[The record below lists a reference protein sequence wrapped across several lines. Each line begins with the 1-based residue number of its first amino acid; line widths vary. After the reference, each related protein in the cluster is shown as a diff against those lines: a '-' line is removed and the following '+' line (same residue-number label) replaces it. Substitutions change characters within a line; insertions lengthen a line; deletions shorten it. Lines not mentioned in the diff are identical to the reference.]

1 MTTKIRSLFM
11 LSLLLLLAAAG
22 AQAQGYKDVT
32 SYIQNADQAAS
43 GGWAYTRQ
51 TTGGETKTWSAIN
64 KAYSGSYD
72 SEIYAGDPLAYTTFS
87 ATQTITLPR
96 GTYHLIGK
104 AFKRDVPS
112 VVLFAE
118 TGGQR
123 SAVEVASVYWQF
135 SSTTPTDK
143 SPSTM
148 DAAAKAFNGNMY
160 LNDLAFTVETDE
172 AEVTIGYAGEFTAAR
187 QWFIFGGMTLYQ
199 VQDEVS
205 MTFPVDVTPSLN
217 RSRESYT
224 GLTGRYANANV
235 YIHEKYSGSNFPV
248 GDLVYQTFAGLE
260 NGIYEVVINA
270 NASKANGVGTLPSA
284 DPYVYAGGT
293 SATVHAVEQSAVSTV
308 GEYVLSRVTV
318 TDGTLRVGLYNQ
330 AEGGNWALFNVKSVK
345 YCGVDLTALVESYEE
360 LLATAKALKTQD
372 KVMQQT
378 VKTELDEAI
387 DAAETDVNT
396 DSREWLETIISR
408 LSAAISR
415 AQESSLLYE
424 GDILLAV
431 NGMKAQSTSDDV
443 RAAVQARYDQRLYAT
458 EAEVYDY
465 YQQQEMAALPKQPDT
480 DYTSVII
487 NPGFELGNTDG
498 WTVKTKGDDTGVRS
512 TASSLYAYSGTEG
525 DYLFNTWAPRVTTL
539 DVSQTVSGL
548 PNGYYT
554 VSAQVAGYG
563 DASPIALTANRTMV
577 TVRPTNTDVDA
588 EVTNGHEL
596 LAEQVVVT
604 DGTLTITVSNTGKGY
619 TFFKADAFK
628 LTLTGLYEPLDN
640 YIDLAYEVN
649 LENEAVSQF
658 LSTAPYDEAAP
669 SVIADYATDVAARY
683 DQPRVASV
691 DIPLHGTEATL
702 TLTAAASYNAT
713 TSQTFTVPAGSVVY
727 DLPNLLPQCTYYYKV
742 EAEGETIASGT
753 ITTSGHL
760 RMMKAE
766 GIANM
771 RDLGGWLTTDGLRLR
786 YGKLYRGSELA
797 AGKTYTATEAD
808 LAMLKALD
816 VAAEI
821 DLRED
826 IDFAAG
832 NMSASAIEGATYY
845 YANLSRWG
853 EDALNLDTERFKAA
867 FHTMLTTL
875 KAGHAAYFHCIFGA
889 DRTGCL
895 AFLTEGLLGLPVDQ
909 LYKDYELT
917 SFSTAG
923 LREKAGIDHKLQYI
937 RNLPGASLQEQF
949 FNYWRGAVGISDAD
963 LLDFISIMI
972 DGESA
977 ITTTPPQ
984 PLWSA
989 VLPPTVPDGEYYL
1002 YLPTYGQFLG
1012 RGFNWGTRA
1021 ACDNYGVPATIRTNG
1036 VGVTTIQYLDN
1047 GYYLGS
1053 DGYADKAA
1061 YYNTVS
1067 WHAEQ
1072 HDGHLVLKS
1081 HNGLYLAMSDNGSL
1095 ADGGSSTVSVVGG
1108 FAADISSATPIELKT
1123 AEEQKAL
1130 VAATHH
1136 ASTLAAFQAAGIDMA
1151 DTDDPEAV
1159 LSAAGY
1165 TVIEHAAAIS
1175 SATTGS
1181 TTDWV
1186 LSEPYAHGE
1195 TDNYGN
1201 AYNVGDYGGELYQK
1215 NGSVSQ
1221 TITVP
1226 WAGLYRLTLNALYR
1240 QGTNA
1245 DCYAIGQRGYELSN
1259 AYVSIIEPSAP
1270 LGSPRQSAP
1279 LGLPERASTPAPLGS
1294 PGQAIY
1300 IAQIPSWYSDCLDSA
1315 TPNTTAEAKALME
1328 EGRYGV
1334 ELYAYIG
1341 DSKQATITV
1350 HVPNFTPWGWCLFN
1364 NFALTTYV
1372 KDTVDNSGN
1381 LGIAYTTEKKYA
1393 PTYNAAG
1400 QRVTP
1405 EFKGLV
1411 IENGKKKIRK

>member
-1 MTTKIRSLFM
+1 MI
-11 LSLLLLLAAAG
+11 SLLLLLVAVG

-32 SYIQNADQAAS
+32 GYIQNADQAAS
-43 GGWAYTRQ
+43 GGWTYTRQ
-51 TTGGETKTWSAIN
+51 TTGGETKTWSAVN

-72 SEIYAGDPLAYTTFS
+72 SEIYAGETLGYTTFS

-123 SAVEVASVYWQF
+123 SAVEVVSVYWQF

-172 AEVTIGYAGEFTAAR
+172 TEVTIGYAGEFTAAR
-187 QWFIFGGMTLYQ
+187 QWFIFGAMNLYQ

-205 MTFPVDVTPSLN
+205 TAFPVDVTPSLN

-224 GLTGRYANANV
+224 GLTGRYANADV

-293 SATVHAVEQSAVSTV
+293 TATVHAVEQSAVSTV
-308 GEYVLSRVTV
+308 GEYVLNRVTV

-330 AEGGNWALFNVKSVK
+330 AEGGNWALFNVKSMK

-360 LLATAKALKTQD
+360 LLATAKALQVQD

-378 VKTELDEAI
+378 VKAELDEAI
-387 DAAETDVNT
+387 AAAETDVNT

-415 AQESSLLYE
+415 AQESILLYE

-443 RAAVQARYDQRLYAT
+443 R
-458 EAEVYDY
+458 
-465 YQQQEMAALPKQPDT
+465 
-480 DYTSVII
+480 
-487 NPGFELGNTDG
+487 
-498 WTVKTKGDDTGVRS
+498 
-512 TASSLYAYSGTEG
+512 TA
-525 DYLFNTWAPRVTTL
+525 F
-539 DVSQTVSGL
+539 Q
-548 PNGYYT
+548 
-554 VSAQVAGYG
+554 
-563 DASPIALTANRTMV
+563 
-577 TVRPTNTDVDA
+577 
-588 EVTNGHEL
+588 
-596 LAEQVVVT
+596 
-604 DGTLTITVSNTGKGY
+604 
-619 TFFKADAFK
+619 
-628 LTLTGLYEPLDN
+628 
-640 YIDLAYEVN
+640 
-649 LENEAVSQF
+649 
-658 LSTAPYDEAAP
+658 
-669 SVIADYATDVAARY
+669 ARY
-683 DQPRVASV
+683 DQPRVASI
-691 DIPLHGTEATL
+691 DIPLHDTEATL
-702 TLTAAASYNAT
+702 TLTAVVPSAA
-713 TSQTFTVPAGSVVY
+713 TSWQSFTVPAGSVVY

-753 ITTSGHL
+753 INTGGHL

-832 NMSASAIEGATYY
+832 NMSVSAIDGATYY
-845 YANLSRWG
+845 YANLSRWS

-867 FHTMLTTL
+867 YHTMLTAL

-889 DRTGCL
+889 DRTGCF

-963 LLDFISIMI
+963 LLDFISIMT
-972 DGESA
+972 DGEST

-984 PLWSA
+984 PLWST

-1012 RGFNWGTRA
+1012 RGLNWGTRA
-1021 ACDNYGVPATIRTNG
+1021 ACDNYGVPATLRTNG

-1047 GYYLGS
+1047 NLYLGS

-1061 YYNTVS
+1061 NFNTVS

-1095 ADGGSSTVSVVGG
+1095 ADGGSSAVSVVGG
-1108 FAADISSATPIELKT
+1108 FAADIASATPIELKT

-1136 ASTLAAFQAAGIDMA
+1136 ASTIAAFQAAGIDMA
-1151 DTDDPEAV
+1151 DTDDPETV
-1159 LSAAGY
+1159 LAAAGY
-1165 TVIEHAAAIS
+1165 TAIEHAAAIG

-1181 TTDWV
+1181 TTEWV

-1195 TDNYGN
+1195 TENYGN

-1215 NGSVSQ
+1215 NGTVSQ

-1226 WAGLYRLTLNALYR
+1226 QAGLYRLTLNALYR

-1245 DCYAIGQRGYELSN
+1245 DCYAIGQKGYELSN
-1259 AYVSIIEPSAP
+1259 AYVSISEPSAP
-1270 LGSPRQSAP
+1270 LGSPEQ
-1279 LGLPERASTPAPLGS
+1279 ASTSAPLGS
-1294 PGQAIY
+1294 PGQAVY
-1300 IAQIPSWYSDCLDSA
+1300 FAQIPSWYSGCAGSDN
-1315 TPNTTAEAKALME
+1315 PNTTDEAKALMQA
-1328 EGRYGV
+1328 GRYAV

-1341 DSKQATITV
+1341 ESRQATITV
-1350 HVPNFTPWGWCLFN
+1350 SVPNFTSRGWCLFN
-1364 NFALTTYV
+1364 NFALTAYV
-1372 KDTVDNSGN
+1372 GSEYT
-1381 LGIAYTTEKKYA
+1381 GIADAVRDKPADTPCYDLSGRRVARFHGTGMKSQKKGVYI
-1393 PTYNAAG
+1393 PVK
-1400 QRVTP
+1400 R
-1405 EFKGLV
+1405 
-1411 IENGKKKIRK
+1411 R